1 MRVLSGWK
9 EIANHLR
16 QRVRTVHRWELS
28 GLPVHRVGDG
38 GPVFAFIEELDAW
51 ARATPTRNL
60 DTMRDLKAKVK
71 SLKAEV
77 RSLKAQLKQRTRKS
91 RKSI

>member
-16 QRVRTVHRWELS
+16 QGVRTVHRWERS
-28 GLPVHRVGDG
+28 GLPVHRAEDG
-38 GPVFAFIEELDAW
+38 GPVFAFIEELDTW

-60 DTMRDLKAKVK
+60 DTMCDLKAKVK
-71 SLKAEV
+71 SLKAEL
-77 RSLKAQLKQRTRKS
+77 RSVKAQLKQRTRKS